1 MPRGMR
7 GSSLRRRVNFCQRFS
22 SKKSLEGVQPAKYT
36 LRNTGVD
43 SPVAVERR
51 GERCVG
57 HVRLQAP
64 KMKRKID
71 GGGSDHEVMQV
82 RCLARE
88 SSCTLSTVGAAGD

>member
-22 SKKSLEGVQPAKYT
+22 SKKSLEDGQSAGYT
-36 LRNTGVD
+36 LLNMDVD

-57 HVRLQAP
+57 HLRLQAP
-64 KMKRKID
+64 KMTRNID
-71 GGGSDHEVMQV
+71 GGGLDHEVMQI
-82 RCLARE
+82 RCLARKR
-88 SSCTLSTVGAAGD
+88 SCTLNTVGAAGD